1 MKLQLL
7 SPAKSL
13 NKAYFKQSLKREQME
28 VFKSGLQ
35 KIFGH
40 IDERQD
46 EEYHKNLISKLLLDV
61 YYKDKY
67 LVNVNK
73 KQDLVIRDG
82 NKPDD
87 QVAVIIEFKK
97 PTEKRDMVSE
107 EKPNVKALQELVLY
121 YLRETIENGNHK
133 ITYLVVTNIYEWFI
147 FDEIWFE
154 TNIFKNAQLKKE
166 YENWKVSG
174 HDTRHF
180 YELIAAKFLNN
191 IEEEVPCTY
200 FNLKDFEQVISNSD
214 KEDDNALIGLY
225 KILSPEHLLKK
236 PFANDS
242 NTLNKEFY
250 NELLHIIGLEEVK
263 DGNKKLITRKE
274 LHHRDEGSLI
284 ENAIN
289 ILKRDKRFGYE
300 ENIEIGQKYFELA
313 LELCITWLNRI
324 LFLKLLEGQ
333 LIKYHRGDESH
344 SFLNAN
350 IIKNF
355 DELDE
360 LFFDVLAV
368 PVDQRIQSVAEKF
381 GSIPYLNSSLFEQ
394 TETEANYILMRDLK
408 SRLDIPIYQATVFKD
423 DFGKRISGRKNT
435 LLYMFEFLAAYDF
448 ASEGKAKIQEQNK
461 TIINASVLGL
471 IFEKIN
477 GYKDGSFFTP
487 GFITMYMCRETIRQ
501 AVVQKFTETYNW
513 NCITFDDIGQKLDH
527 TDKEQREQANAVV
540 NSLKICDPAVGSGHF
555 LVSALNELISVKSDL
570 QILSYRNGNRIKGY
584 KILIAND
591 ELIITNTED
600 DQLFE
605 YVLNKNGRPIEDLQ
619 KLQEALFHEKQALI
633 ENCLFGVDLNPKSV
647 MICRLRLWVE
657 LLKNSY
663 YRPEMLLETLPN
675 IDINIKCGNSLIS
688 RFAFDNKTPLL
699 AKDRPYL
706 KGLIANYKVLV
717 AGYKNTTDKRSKD
730 HFRKTIH
737 ALKTEF
743 EKFTFSNDKQF
754 LQLKELKDK
763 LGNRQFS
770 FFYSEEEKNKWLIE
784 TEQLT
789 NQVAT
794 LENQYAE
801 KLRTIFGNTMEW
813 RFEFPEVL
821 DDEGQ
826 FVGFDVVIGNPPY
839 ISLAKDDKNSHY
851 KTAYSTFNSTGDIYC
866 LFYELGKK
874 LLSANARLAFITSN
888 KWLRANY
895 GKELRNFLL
904 ENTNPQ
910 LLIDFSWFQ
919 VFDNASVDTN
929 ILVYQNRPNSGN
941 VRGVLANNE
950 FKIGQLS
957 QFVADNIH
965 TIRLSS
971 NEYWSITTDEREN
984 VKQKLKEK
992 GKPLAEWDISI
1003 YRGILTGL
1011 NEVFII
1017 DGATKNA
1024 LVQKDPNST
1033 NILKPMLRGRDIEKY
1048 AVNFQELWL
1057 IFFPKGFTIKR
1068 ILNIAQDSGDGSD
1081 SLNEPMPRYGYV
1093 LHDEAWDYIANNYPA
1108 IANYL
1113 LPFKQK
1119 AEDRS
1124 DQGDYWWELRACD
1137 YYREFEKEKLV
1148 WAETMRVHKTGSR
1161 SFPRFGYDN
1170 KGQYTDKTAFI
1181 GIGKNI
1187 KYLMAVLN
1195 SAIGKWIVQEYVTKL
1210 DTGGYMMQKTF
1221 LDKIPVYF
1229 PSELEE
1235 EPFIQ
1240 LVDKIIGRKNDDH
1253 TADTLDL
1260 EKEIDEMIFKLY
1272 GLTEE
1277 EIKIVADS

>member
-1 MKLQLL
+1 MKLQIL
-7 SPAKSL
+7 SPAKCL
-13 NKAYFKQSLKREQME
+13 NKAYLKQSLKREQIE
-28 VFKSGLQ
+28 LFKSGLQ
-35 KIFGH
+35 ETFGH
-40 IDERQD
+40 IDESQD
-46 EEYHKNLISKLLLDV
+46 EEYHKNLISKLLIDV
-61 YYKDKY
+61 YYKDRY

-97 PTEKRDMVSE
+97 PTEKRDMVSMD
-107 EKPNVKALQELVLY
+107 KPNVKALQELVLY
-121 YLRETIENGNHK
+121 YLRETIDNINHK
-133 ITYLVVTNIYEWFI
+133 ITYLIATNIYEWFI

-154 TNIFKNAQLKKE
+154 TNIFKNSQLKKE

-180 YELIAAKFLNN
+180 YEQIAAKYLNN

-214 KEDDNALIGLY
+214 KEDDNALIELY

-250 NELLHIIGLEEVK
+250 NELLHIIGLEETK

-274 LHHRDEGSLI
+274 FHHRDEGSLI

-300 ENIEIGQKYFELA
+300 ESTENEQKYFELA

-344 SFLNAN
+344 SFLNATT
-350 IIKNF
+350 IKDF

-360 LFFDVLAV
+360 LFFEVLAV
-368 PVDQRIQSVAEKF
+368 PIDKRSRSVTEKF
-381 GSIPYLNSSLFEQ
+381 GNIPYLNSSLFEQ
-394 TETEANYILMRDLK
+394 TETESEYILMRDLK
-408 SRLDIPIYQATVFKD
+408 SRLEIPIYQATVFKD
-423 DFGKRISGRKNT
+423 DLGKRIAGKKNT
-435 LLYMFEFLAAYDF
+435 LLYLFGFLAAYDF

-487 GFITMYMCRETIRQ
+487 GFISMYMCRETIRQ
-501 AVVQKFTETYNW
+501 AVVQKFNESYNW
-513 NCITFDDIGQKLDH
+513 NCSTFDDIDQKLDP
-527 TDKEQREQANAVV
+527 TDKEQRKQANAVI

-555 LVSALNELISVKSDL
+555 LVSALNELIAVKSDL
-570 QILSYRNGNRIKGY
+570 RILSYRDGNRIKEY

-605 YVLNKNGRPIEDLQ
+605 YTLNKNGKQIDDLL
-619 KLQEALFHEKQALI
+619 KLQESLFHEKQVLI

-663 YRPEMLLETLPN
+663 YRPEMRLETLPN

-688 RFAFDNKTPLL
+688 RFAFDSKTPLL

-717 AGYKNTTDKRSKD
+717 AGYKNTTDKKSKD

-737 ALKTEF
+737 TLKMEF
-743 EKFTFSNDKQF
+743 EKFTFSSDKQF
-754 LQLKELKDK
+754 LQLKEVKDK

-770 FFYSEEEKNKWLIE
+770 FFYSEEEKNKWLKE

-821 DDEGQ
+821 DDEGE
-826 FVGFDVVIGNPPY
+826 FIGFDVVIGNPPY
-839 ISLAKDDKNSHY
+839 ISLAKDDKNSYY
-851 KTAYSTFNSTGDIYC
+851 KTSYSTFNTSGDIYC
-866 LFYELGKK
+866 LFYEFGQKILK
-874 LLSANARLAFITSN
+874 ANARLAFITSN

-895 GKELRNFLL
+895 GKELRKFLL

-910 LLIDFSWFQ
+910 LLIDFSWYQ
-919 VFDNASVDTN
+919 VFENASVDTN
-929 ILVYQNRPNSGN
+929 ILSYLKQPNSGIAQ
-941 VRGVLANNE
+941 GVLANNE
-950 FKIGQLS
+950 FNIEQLS

-965 TIRLSS
+965 PISLSS
-971 NEYWSITTDEREN
+971 KEYWSVTTDQREK
-984 VKQKLKEK
+984 VKLKLK
-992 GKPLAEWDISI
+992 SIGKPLEEWGLKIN
-1003 YRGILTGL
+1003 YGIKTAL

-1017 DGATKNA
+1017 DDPTKHE
-1024 LVQKDPNST
+1024 LVLKDPNSI
-1033 NILKPMLRGRDIEKY
+1033 NVLKPLLRGRDIEKY
-1048 AVNFQELWL
+1048 ATNFQDLWL

-1068 ILNIAQDSGDGSD
+1068 ILNLTQDSDD
-1081 SLNEPMPRYGYV
+1081 ETDRLKEPMPRYGYV
-1093 LHDEAWDYIANNYPA
+1093 LHDEAWDYIANNYSA
-1108 IANYL
+1108 IARHL
-1113 LPFKQK
+1113 LPYKQK
-1119 AEDRS
+1119 AENRS

-1137 YYREFEKEKLV
+1137 YYQEFEMEKLV

-1170 KGQYTDKTAFI
+1170 RGQYTDKTAFI
-1181 GIGKNI
+1181 GIGKSI
-1187 KYLMAVLN
+1187 K
-1195 SAIGKWIVQEYVTKL
+1195 
-1210 DTGGYMMQKTF
+1210 
-1221 LDKIPVYF
+1221 
-1229 PSELEE
+1229 
-1235 EPFIQ
+1235 
-1240 LVDKIIGRKNDDH
+1240 
-1253 TADTLDL
+1253 
-1260 EKEIDEMIFKLY
+1260 
-1272 GLTEE
+1272 
-1277 EIKIVADS
+1277 